1 MPVCPLPKNQS
12 SKSVKS
18 HALVITCVHII
29 FKKSNKSIPWF
40 IHIDFISD
48 LIDDLINLIKSL
60 PTLVCKRF
68 SLYLIKFLVFNFC
81 YRFKTCGFKI
91 GIAHSIPIP
100 LFMNPNPIPT
110 QIYTI
115 PTPNPIPLHMIPNPE
130 SNPDSDSDSSF
141 DSDSGFGIAPGLLRC
156 QKDNTL

>member
-1 MPVCPLPKNQS
+1 MPVCLSWKISLPKNQS

-29 FKKSNKSIPWF
+29 FKKSIKSIPWF
-40 IHIDFISD
+40 IRIDFISD

-68 SLYLIKFLVFNFC
+68 SLYLISFLVFNFC

-100 LFMNPNPIPT
+100 LLMNPNPT

-141 DSDSGFGIAPGLLRC
+141 DSDSGFGIAPGLHV
-156 QKDNTL
+156 D